1 MPLAFSGIKAFS
13 SHRGQLRNQLCPV
26 NEIILSLLFLIFLPN
41 MDCDTAFLRDLWHY
55 GLPSNSLKPGKM
67 VAKTFLNEPIL
78 FGRRLSG
85 EVFAIQNRC
94 PHRSIPLDRGRFDGH
109 EVSCGYH
116 GWRFDST
123 GRCTAIPSLIDSSTA
138 VLDKICVRSYPTQ
151 EKDGNIW
158 IFMGSNSTSK
168 PSFNVPEV
176 WGVDNRSFQLLT
188 QMNFDCSI
196 DPAAVLL
203 IDPAH
208 IPFVH
213 TAWWWGEKSEL
224 TEEVKTFDPNPYGF
238 TMRRHKLLEANFFY
252 RLLGGIPEVEIEFY
266 LPGIRI
272 ERITTA
278 KHTVCNVTAVTPI
291 TETQTEVTN
300 LLYTTLS
307 WMPLLKPVF
316 ALLAHQFLDQDRTIV
331 AQPDRASRSFP
342 DSPEIFVKDADT
354 PVRWYYQLKREFRRS
369 QQEDRPFTN
378 PVKTQTL
385 RWYS

>member
-1 MPLAFSGIKAFS
+1 M
-13 SHRGQLRNQLCPV
+13 N
-26 NEIILSLLFLIFLPN
+26 NEKI
-41 MDCDTAFLRDLWHY
+41 FLRDIWYY
-55 GLPSNSLKPGKM
+55 GLPGNSLKPGQII
-67 VAKTFLNEPIL
+67 AKTFLNEPIL
-78 FGRRLSG
+78 FGRCQSG

-123 GRCTAIPSLIDSSTA
+123 GQCTAIPSLIEGSKA
-138 VLDKICVRSYPTQ
+138 ILEKIQVRSYPVQ

-158 IFMGSNSTSK
+158 IFMGSNPTSAAK
-168 PSFNVPEV
+168 PSLKIPEV
-176 WGVDNRSFQLLT
+176 WGVNDRSYPLLT
-188 QMNFDCSI
+188 QMNFDCGM

-213 TAWWWGEKSEL
+213 TSWWWGGQPEL
-224 TEEVKTFDPNPYGF
+224 TEEVKTFDPNSYGF

-252 RLLGGIPEVEIEFY
+252 RLLGGTPEVEIEFY
-266 LPGIRI
+266 LPGIRV
-272 ERITTA
+272 ERITTPQ
-278 KHTVCNVTAVTPI
+278 HTACNVTTVTPI

-300 LLYTTLS
+300 LLYTTIP
-307 WMPLLKPVF
+307 WIPIFKPLLGI
-316 ALLAHQFLDQDRTIV
+316 LANQFLGQDRAIV
-331 AQPDRASRSFP
+331 TQPDLASRSFP
-342 DSPEIFVKDADT
+342 DSPEIFIKDADT
-354 PVRWYYQLKREFRRS
+354 PVRWYYQLKQEFIKS
-369 QQEDRPFTN
+369 QQENRRFRN

>member
-1 MPLAFSGIKAFS
+1 MPT
-13 SHRGQLRNQLCPV
+13 
-26 NEIILSLLFLIFLPN
+26 N
-41 MDCDTAFLRDLWHY
+41 MNYESAFLRNIWYY
-55 GLPSNSLKPGKM
+55 GLPGHFLKPGQM

-78 FGRRLSG
+78 FGRRQSG

-123 GRCTAIPSLIDSSTA
+123 GQCTAIPSLIDSSNA
-138 VLDKICVRSYPTQ
+138 VLEKIRVRSYPVQ
-151 EKDGNIW
+151 EKDGNVWFFI
-158 IFMGSNSTSK
+158 GSSSIT
-168 PSFNVPEV
+168 PSLEIPNV
-176 WGVDNRSFQLLT
+176 WGVNNRPFQLLT
-188 QMNFDCSI
+188 QMNFDCGI

-213 TAWWWGEKSEL
+213 NAWWWGEKPEL
-224 TEEVKTFDPNPYGF
+224 TEEVKTFNPNPCGF
-238 TMRRHKLLEANFFY
+238 TMRRHKFEEANFFY
-252 RLLGGIPEVEIEFY
+252 RLLGGVPEVEIEFY

-272 ERITTA
+272 ERITTS
-278 KHTVCNVTAVTPI
+278 KHTVCNVTTVTPI

-300 LLYTTLS
+300 LLYTTMP
-307 WMPLLKPVF
+307 WIPLLKP
-316 ALLAHQFLDQDRTIV
+316 LLGMLANQFLGQDRAII
-331 AQPDRASRSFP
+331 AQPDSASRSFP
-342 DSPEIFVKDADT
+342 NSPEIFIKDADT
-354 PVRWYYQLKREFRRS
+354 PVRWYYQLKRELMRS
-369 QQEDRPFTN
+369 QEEKRPFMN